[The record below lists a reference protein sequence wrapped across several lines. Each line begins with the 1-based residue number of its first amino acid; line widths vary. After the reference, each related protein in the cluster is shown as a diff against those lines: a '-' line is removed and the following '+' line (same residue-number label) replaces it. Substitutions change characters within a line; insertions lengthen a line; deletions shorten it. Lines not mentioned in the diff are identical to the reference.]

1 MKLHARLVMCLIL
14 GLVVLVSCEEVG
26 TGTPGPPG
34 QSDPLVLGGIGV
46 LVPSFSPIDPPV
58 VALDVPLTDDEKM
71 TFGIAVGTSV
81 YRLEKR
87 FRENPSS
94 LTNLS
99 GTYDNATSSFDYT
112 YTDFDVTLADS
123 AVYAGTDIE
132 SVLFTGTHT
141 AVVSNRVASDRVE
154 ITVTI
159 TKAEVSTSITVES
172 YLTSDQSGLI
182 PDIVLHYFKVSG
194 TEYSA
199 MELVPLTDSFWEG
212 YEQGTPGPMVP
223 VDTLPAFENPGLS
236 LSTDAEYIN
245 FGLGLYS
252 DIIAISGQ
260 FQRDG
265 FPPATQGIVHSY
277 PDDQSYEYTYSN
289 FDRGSH
295 IGNPAIPAGSVI
307 YEGTYR
313 VDHPSI
319 DNHPARDMTRYIEN
333 MQFTVTVND
342 GDESQAYAVR
352 LITKTYNA
360 GPPIPVEV
368 TFTTCTVGDRS
379 FTQEE
384 LKEAHPEIEVLL

>member
-141 AVVSNRVASDRVE
+141 AVVSNRVASDRVRN
-154 ITVTI
+154 
-159 TKAEVSTSITVES
+159 
-172 YLTSDQSGLI
+172 YRNHNQS
-182 PDIVLHYFKVSG
+182 
-194 TEYSA
+194 
-199 MELVPLTDSFWEG
+199 
-212 YEQGTPGPMVP
+212 
-223 VDTLPAFENPGLS
+223 
-236 LSTDAEYIN
+236 
-245 FGLGLYS
+245 
-252 DIIAISGQ
+252 
-260 FQRDG
+260 
-265 FPPATQGIVHSY
+265 
-277 PDDQSYEYTYSN
+277 
-289 FDRGSH
+289 
-295 IGNPAIPAGSVI
+295 
-307 YEGTYR
+307 
-313 VDHPSI
+313 
-319 DNHPARDMTRYIEN
+319 
-333 MQFTVTVND
+333 
-342 GDESQAYAVR
+342 
-352 LITKTYNA
+352 
-360 GPPIPVEV
+360 
-368 TFTTCTVGDRS
+368 
-379 FTQEE
+379 
-384 LKEAHPEIEVLL
+384 